1 LLETSIIG
9 QNLAETT
16 ILMNKAF
23 ITTAEAAEILGV
35 SPSRVRQF
43 ILEGRLKSQK
53 IGRDQLLIKKD
64 VDIFAAEP
72 RYRTGRPTK
81 NIDMS

>member
-1 LLETSIIG
+1 
-9 QNLAETT
+9 
-16 ILMNKAF
+16 MNKAF

-35 SPSRVRQF
+35 SPSRVRQL

-53 IGRDQLLIKKD
+53 IGRDQILTRKD

-72 RYRTGRPTK
+72 RNRTGRPTK